1 MTTWVY
7 THTPYPTTWVYTPN
21 PDPPWGYEYGLGY
34 QTGDPYPYP
43 MIPIPTTHHGYA
55 IPMQLPSYGANW
67 YQHSGY
73 SDLPHGHDLPQDNN
87 LSTGSASGNLVPNIS
102 LSPVSDSQ
110 PDLDYPPL
118 PPSKDSLAS
127 NQGERRYK
135 MDVGTEQ
142 KFIETFP
149 DCSNSYT
156 GRFTFMDLFWQ
167 DEHAEE

>member
-1 MTTWVY
+1 M
-7 THTPYPTTWVYTPN
+7 
-21 PDPPWGYEYGLGY
+21 GLC
-34 QTGDPYPYP
+34 
-43 MIPIPTTHHGYA
+43 
-55 IPMQLPSYGANW
+55 YGANW

-73 SDLPHGHDLPQDNN
+73 SDLPHGHDLPQDDD

-102 LSPVSDSQ
+102 LSPVLDSQ

-118 PPSKDSLAS
+118 PPSKDGLAS
-127 NQGERRYK
+127 NQGERHYE
-135 MDVGTEQ
+135 MDVGAEQ

-167 DEHAEE
+167 DEHAEEQHENLYFPFASGEEWEFSSWCLCSGLSMVALDSLLLLTIVST